1 MKKVFRPLTTAASL
15 ALLLPSALP
24 AAVAADTT
32 RTGADARAT
41 FARPCSPENV
51 IERTLRGGGTWRM
64 CWHDT
69 RLEGLVLE
77 DVSFQPRGEAEPVR
91 ILHRASLAQIH
102 VPYDNGAAEYM
113 DLTEDQLGAHVNP
126 LRPKDCPGGAL
137 RRVRSALAREGETVS
152 GLCVTT
158 QERGFAFHGDNGDL
172 PRSEHTGNEA
182 QQGQDLVV
190 YTVNEAG
197 HYHYINQWN
206 FSDDGTITPKL
217 GSAGN
222 LSPSDFNASDG
233 TGWPLG
239 EGSKAYATNHYHNAF
254 WRLVFDPDGTPTSR
268 VEQFRTRQTGN
279 SPTEPR
285 TPLHKT
291 TRNTIDKEMGGLT
304 DANAQHWWR
313 VVSGKH
319 KNADGHPRS
328 WEIVHHNP
336 TRYSGRPFTEKDIYF
351 TEYRAGER
359 YASDN
364 LQSPEGSRL
373 EHVGQFVD
381 GEALTRPVTWVQV
394 GYHHIPRDEDQAPMP
409 VHWQSFRIIPRDVT
423 AMNPL
428 TPDHLRQPR
437 YNGDGG
443 HAAHHPPSHKGDK

>member
-24 AAVAADTT
+24 AAAVAAGAA
-32 RTGADARAT
+32 RTGADTQHTAARA
-41 FARPCSPENV
+41 CSPGNA
-51 IERTLRGGGTWRM
+51 IEHTLRGGGTWRM

-77 DVSFQPRGEAEPVR
+77 DITFQPKGQAEPIK
-91 ILHRASLAQIH
+91 ILHRAALAQIH
-102 VPYDNGAAEYM
+102 VPYDNGTAEYS
-113 DLTEDQLGAHVNP
+113 DLTADELGAHANP

-137 RRVRSALAREGETVS
+137 RQIRSNLATQGETVS

-158 QERGFAFHGDNGDL
+158 QERGFAYHGDSDDL
-172 PRSEHTGNEA
+172 PRSAHRGNEA

-222 LSPSDFNASDG
+222 LSPGDFNAADG

-239 EGSKAYATNHYHNAF
+239 EGSKAYSTSHYHNVF
-254 WRLVFDPDGTPTSR
+254 WRLVFDPDSTPTSR
-268 VEQFRTRQTGN
+268 VEQYETRQTGY
-279 SPTEPR
+279 SKKEPR
-285 TPLHKT
+285 TPLHET
-291 TRNTIDKEMGGLT
+291 TRKSVQQEMGGLT
-304 DANAQHWWR
+304 DAHTQRWWR
-313 VVSGKH
+313 IVSKH
-319 KNADGHPRS
+319 KNTDGHPRS

-336 TRYSGRPFTEKDIYF
+336 HRYTGRPFTEKDIYF
-351 TEYRAGER
+351 TEYKAGER

-364 LQSPEGSRL
+364 KMSPELSRL
-373 EHVGQFVD
+373 DHVGQFVD
-381 GEALTRPVTWVQV
+381 GEKLTRPVTWVQV

-409 VHWQSFRIIPRDVT
+409 VHWQSFQITPRDVT

-428 TPDHLRQPR
+428 TPHHLHQHR
-437 YNGDGG
+437 YNGDGR
-443 HAAHHPPSHKGDK
+443 HTAHHPPSDKGNK